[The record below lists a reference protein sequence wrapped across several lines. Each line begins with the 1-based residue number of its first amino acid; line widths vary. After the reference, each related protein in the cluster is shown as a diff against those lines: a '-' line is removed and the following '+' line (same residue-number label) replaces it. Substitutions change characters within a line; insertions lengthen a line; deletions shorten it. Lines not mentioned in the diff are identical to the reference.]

1 MSIRQAFGK
10 AGLFL
15 LAVISSGVASGHS
28 DPSGEVRPFV
38 RAEDG
43 HFAIYTWQYGGDH
56 AYSPVRRVLYT
67 PDGQVATPSEIV
79 MDSKILESLKENAP
93 MPEAGAKQP
102 NVWVELAPTE
112 SSKNQNTPIDPF
124 ANDDG
129 LIQRGFYLSVWREN
143 ETKRTLLPLKGEYAT
158 GLEAS
163 LVREDA
169 IGLAWGK
176 RLTEINSSKRNI
188 ELWFAWIDRPD
199 LKSTCEISL
208 GECASIYDSAVVSN
222 LLWAG
227 DHAWLAWV
235 RKAKGHENRP
245 PTKQWVT
252 LLAHID
258 PSTGTVNE
266 EVLDAPSH
274 WNAHLSMDVCDGW
287 LCLAWHCSKDG
298 SYPGDAQIMTAFR
311 KLK

>member
-1 MSIRQAFGK
+1 MRLRQNVWHFALVLLVLIPSGP
-10 AGLFL
+10 AG
-15 LAVISSGVASGHS
+15 AHR
-28 DPSGEVRPFV
+28 DPSGEVHPFV

-56 AYSPVRRVLYT
+56 GYSPVRRIIYT
-67 PDGQVATPSEIV
+67 PEGQIKVSSAVVTDPV
-79 MDSKILESLKENAP
+79 ILESLKSDEP
-93 MPEAGAKQP
+93 MPTAGAARP
-102 NVWVELAPTE
+102 NVWVELAPKA
-112 SSKNQNTPIDPF
+112 SAKNQNILSDPF
-124 ANDDG
+124 IDDVG
-129 LIQRGFYLSVWREN
+129 LIQRGFYLSDGRE
-143 ETKRTLLPLKGEYAT
+143 TQPKRTLLPLKSEAAT

-163 LVREDA
+163 LVRDEA
-169 IGLAWGK
+169 IGLAWEK
-176 RLTEINSSKRNI
+176 RLSEMNESQRNI

-199 LKSTCEISL
+199 LKSICEISL

-227 DHAWLAWV
+227 DHVWLAWV

-258 PSTGTVNE
+258 PSTGTVSE

-298 SYPGDAQIMTAFR
+298 SYPGDAQIVTVFR